1 MFISVSFERGYWR
14 AGLLLFLVERMK
26 VQLMSGRNCSAL
38 TLDLVNSSIGKQR
51 SSGILSKFHL
61 LRAQGVMPNPRAN
74 ADLLPAIFIAFSK
87 ASFGVDIMH
96 SLKLLKVED
105 NILPKIELVQL
116 KIRGKL
122 LPLVENGKKSK
133 VQTAKYLEFAS
144 RLKGLMDKE
153 GSPITTVNQLKDAI
167 DVTYEMARRYT
178 LGIAKPREE
187 KMQILADKFNVDISY
202 LDHGTGLEPNV
213 TAPFPVAGRLVPVIS
228 WVQAGSWTT
237 VDSVPAGTQFEEWLP
252 PNPKCG
258 KNGYGL
264 EVVGESMLPD
274 FRPGDKIYV
283 NPDFQITDL
292 KTGDLVIVS
301 CQGDSEATFK
311 KLIVESGNMY
321 LQPLNPDWPE
331 KTIALEDGCKLVGK
345 VVGLYRDV

>member
-1 MFISVSFERGYWR
+1 M
-14 AGLLLFLVERMK
+14 
-26 VQLMSGRNCSAL
+26 
-38 TLDLVNSSIGKQR
+38 
-51 SSGILSKFHL
+51 
-61 LRAQGVMPNPRAN
+61 
-74 ADLLPAIFIAFSK
+74 LPTT
-87 ASFGVDIMH
+87 
-96 SLKLLKVED
+96 LLKVED
-105 NILPKIELVQL
+105 NILPKIELVQH
-116 KIRGKL
+116 KIRVKL
-122 LPLVENGKKSK
+122 LPSVENGKTYK
-133 VQTAKYLEFAS
+133 VKTAKYQDFAL
-144 RLKGLMDKE
+144 RLKSLMEKE
-153 GSPITTVNQLKDAI
+153 GSPIKTVNQLKDAI
-167 DVTYEMARRYT
+167 EVTYEMARRYT

-187 KMQILADKFNVDISY
+187 KMQILAEKFNVDISY

-213 TAPFPVAGRLVPVIS
+213 TAPFPIAGRLVPVIS

-237 VDSVPAGTQFEEWLP
+237 VDAVPAGTQLDEWLP

-283 NPDFQITDL
+283 NPDFQPSEL

-301 CQGDSEATFK
+301 CEGDAEATFK

-321 LQPLNPDWPE
+321 LQPLNPNWPE
-331 KTIALEDGCKLVGK
+331 QTIPLMDGCKLVGK

>member
-1 MFISVSFERGYWR
+1 METLGTRLKALRKTKKVTQQQLADAIGVSKTSVIYWEKDDNLPKHESLM
-14 AGLLLFLVERMK
+14 ALAKVLSVTSDFLL
-26 VQLMSGRNCSAL
+26 
-38 TLDLVNSSIGKQR
+38 TGK
-51 SSGILSKFHL
+51 SSG
-61 LRAQGVMPNPRAN
+61 
-74 ADLLPAIFIAFSK
+74 DLGS
-87 ASFGVDIMH
+87 
-96 SLKLLKVED
+96 
-105 NILPKIELVQL
+105 NI
-116 KIRGKL
+116 
-122 LPLVENGKKSK
+122 S
-133 VQTAKYLEFAS
+133 
-144 RLKGLMDKE
+144 
-153 GSPITTVNQLKDAI
+153 
-167 DVTYEMARRYT
+167 
-178 LGIAKPREE
+178 
-187 KMQILADKFNVDISY
+187 
-202 LDHGTGLEPNV
+202 
-213 TAPFPVAGRLVPVIS
+213 APFPIAGRLVPVIS
-228 WVQAGSWTT
+228 WVQAGAWTT
-237 VDSVPAGTQFEEWLP
+237 VDSVPAGTQFDEWLP

>member
-1 MFISVSFERGYWR
+1 MDSKSIRYQNTRLLVDQVGGVSSFADKIGKGQSQTSQF
-14 AGLLLFLVERMK
+14 AGTNPIKGIGNK
-26 VQLMSGRNCSAL
+26 VAREIEEAFGKPHGW
-38 TLDLVNSSIGKQR
+38 LDLPQEGTQNIEKNVSDPIPLIGK
-51 SSGILSKFHL
+51 
-61 LRAQGVMPNPRAN
+61 
-74 ADLLPAIFIAFSK
+74 
-87 ASFGVDIMH
+87 
-96 SLKLLKVED
+96 
-105 NILPKIELVQL
+105 
-116 KIRGKL
+116 
-122 LPLVENGKKSK
+122 
-133 VQTAKYLEFAS
+133 
-144 RLKGLMDKE
+144 
-153 GSPITTVNQLKDAI
+153 
-167 DVTYEMARRYT
+167 
-178 LGIAKPREE
+178 
-187 KMQILADKFNVDISY
+187 
-202 LDHGTGLEPNV
+202 
-213 TAPFPVAGRLVPVIS
+213 LVPVIS
-228 WVQAGSWTT
+228 WVQAGAWTT